1 MDYLAVSQR
10 QWSKRMQ
17 DDSSATSRKP
27 GIERRL
33 ATIMMADVAGYSRM
47 MGENEEGTIAVLRGP
62 SGDLRRTAQGAPQS
76 RLQYGGCRDTRRISQ
91 RGNGLQVTGN
101 WARTR

>member
-1 MDYLAVSQR
+1 MGNNAL
-10 QWSKRMQ
+10 
-17 DDSSATSRKP
+17 SSNAHP
-27 GIERRL
+27 IERRL

-47 MGENEEGTIAVLRGP
+47 MGENEEGTVAVLRGP